1 MCLCGFNPNYALGNL
16 LRAEISSKHNASP
29 LFRLHHS
36 GYYASVEKVSVLLSF
51 QPSLR
56 FLMHNLV
63 LKTTTQPWQPAVSQF
78 LISFL

>member
-1 MCLCGFNPNYALGNL
+1 MQGNFSFFGKSLALNPNYALENL
-16 LRAEISSKHNASP
+16 LRVEISSKQNASP

-56 FLMHNLV
+56 FLIHNLG
-63 LKTTTQPWQPAVSQF
+63 
-78 LISFL
+78 